1 MNFLH
6 NALINFSPL
15 SVLSYDILIIYF
27 NVKLLT
33 TLLSI
38 LVVEEEWIKMFE
50 TVLIIQ
56 FVRQYEL
63 PLEDKV
69 FRNQFS

>member
-56 FVRQYEL
+56 FVRQY
-63 PLEDKV
+63 
-69 FRNQFS
+69 

>member
-6 NALINFSPL
+6 NALTNFLPL
-15 SVLSYDILIIYF
+15 SVLSYDILIYF

-56 FVRQYEL
+56 FVRQY
-63 PLEDKV
+63 
-69 FRNQFS
+69 

>member
-6 NALINFSPL
+6 NALTNFSPF

-56 FVRQYEL
+56 FVRQY
-63 PLEDKV
+63 
-69 FRNQFS
+69 

>member
-6 NALINFSPL
+6 NALTNFSPL

-56 FVRQYEL
+56 FVRQY
-63 PLEDKV
+63 
-69 FRNQFS
+69 